1 MEGLSTLE
9 FHRDG
14 IGLVPPD
21 ADSDR
26 SVAVFV
32 RRSGGAGRPVRLCSC
47 SSGSPR
53 RKSCSHLRALDSRVD
68 DCHLV
73 WGGLRWDQVF
83 ETTRWNRLARLLY
96 AGEPLAA
103 DAARLVGSPTDDA
116 PAYVVAGA
124 DGTALLRARAG
135 PAGARLVDRLGVAA
149 GSDTRARVLRKLRL
163 LQATPAEQAI
173 NDAGLKTER
182 QSFEESFWALV
193 GYHALREQGDA
204 TGSFHAAIEPHT
216 GQFTLGYRTD
226 DGPDILRLTV
236 PRSRVEAAL
245 AFLEQETDTPAP
257 EPIPLRSL
265 FKVSSETILDLPVR
279 PALLDLQ
286 SRGEARLLAQD
297 GIEKF
302 RYGRL
307 LYLEG
312 LQLLTE
318 VERAGVTRKFA
329 APIDMRLAKSVVPT
343 LDGDAGLAPPA
354 LSPTD
359 PPTGPVTYKDYDAID
374 VAPVAL
380 DAGGFWLAV
389 RYRFGPTSLSLAEIR
404 RAREEKL
411 PFLEV
416 PGGWVDLGAPALR
429 DLEQIQADVRDIN
442 GDDDQVRLRPRDLLR
457 LKTATTRP
465 VTVRG
470 DHDLSDVL
478 DRLLNL
484 QPSAPRVAPAGLRTP
499 LRAYQKV
506 GLDWLVFLFENGLS
520 GLLCDDMGL
529 GKTHQAMALLAAAAE
544 QCGAQGPF
552 LIVCPTTV
560 VSHWRQKLRDH
571 APDLKVVPYQGPE
584 RRLPTT
590 LPPRAILL
598 TSYGILRNDAD
609 KLSGFLFDVAV
620 FDEIQQ
626 VKNRETQSHRAA
638 ALLRA
643 RMKLG
648 LTGTPIENDLQ
659 ELKVLFDLVLP
670 GYLGGDRSFQERF
683 SSPPSSASGQGLP
696 ALRRLVSPFLL
707 RRLKTSVL
715 EELPDKIEDVRTC
728 VLSANQVE
736 LYRDALAAKAGPL
749 VDSLRRGGSAV
760 PYIHIFALLN
770 VLKQVCNHPALAL
783 KRPADYLEMSS
794 GKWDLFEEILSES
807 LESGQKI
814 VVFTQFL
821 GMIDIMERH
830 LRERGVEFAT
840 LTGSSSNRGELVE
853 RFNTEP
859 SCRVFLGSLK
869 AGGTGIDLVGGSVV
883 IHYDRWWNAARED
896 QATDRVHRMGQKRA
910 VQVFKLVTEGTLEER
925 ISTIIERKRQLVA
938 DTLHADD
945 PHLAKIFTREELI
958 EILS

>member
-1 MEGLSTLE
+1 MVWT
-9 FHRDG
+9 
-14 IGLVPPD
+14 
-21 ADSDR
+21 
-26 SVAVFV
+26 
-32 RRSGGAGRPVRLCSC
+32 GR
-47 SSGSPR
+47 
-53 RKSCSHLRALDSRVD
+53 
-68 DCHLV
+68 
-73 WGGLRWDQVF
+73 RWDQVF

-96 AGEPLAA
+96 AGEPLPA
-103 DAARLVGSPTDDA
+103 DAVRLVGSPASATA
-116 PAYVVAGA
+116 GYAIAGA
-124 DGTALLRARAG
+124 DGAIVLRARGG
-135 PAGARLVDRLGVAA
+135 PAGARLLERLGVAP
-149 GSDTRARVLRKLRL
+149 GVDTRARVLRKLRL

-193 GYHALREQGDA
+193 AYHALREYGDA
-204 TGSFHAAIEPHT
+204 AGFFHPAIERRS
-216 GQFTLGYRTD
+216 GQFTLGYRES
-226 DGPDILRLTV
+226 DGPDSLRIAV
-236 PRSRVEAAL
+236 PRSRVEALL
-245 AFLEQETDTPAP
+245 AFLEHDTETPAP

-265 FKVSSETILDLPVR
+265 FKVSTETVLDLPIR
-279 PALLDLQ
+279 PALLELQ
-286 SRGEARLLAQD
+286 ARGEARLLAQD
-297 GIEKF
+297 GLEKF

-312 LQLLTE
+312 LRLLTE
-318 VERAGVTRKFA
+318 VERTGATRKFA
-329 APIDMRLAKSVVPT
+329 APIDMRLAKCLVPM
-343 LDGDAGLAPPA
+343 LEGEEAFVEAAGPTELPPA
-354 LSPTD
+354 
-359 PPTGPVTYKDYDAID
+359 GPVTFKDYDG
-374 VAPVAL
+374 VEVTPVAS
-380 DAGGFWLAV
+380 DAGGFWLTV
-389 RYRFGPTSLSLAEIR
+389 RCTFGRASLSLTEIK

-429 DLEQIQADVRDIN
+429 ELEQLQAETRDHT
-442 GDDDQVRLRPRDLLR
+442 GDEDQVRLRPRDLLR
-457 LKTATTRP
+457 LKTATNRP
-465 VTVRG
+465 VAVRG
-470 DHDLSDVL
+470 GHALSDVL

-484 QPSAPRVAPAGLRTP
+484 QPSASRPAPAGLRTP
-499 LRAYQKV
+499 LRAYQKI

-529 GKTHQAMALLAAAAE
+529 GKTHQAMAVLAAAAE

-552 LIVCPTTV
+552 LVVCPTTV

-571 APDLKVVPYQGPE
+571 APGLTVLPYHGSE
-584 RRLPTT
+584 RRLPTA

-598 TSYGILRNDAD
+598 TSYGVLRNDAERLAAFD
-609 KLSGFLFDVAV
+609 FDVVV

-626 VKNRETQSHRAA
+626 VKNRETLSHRAA
-638 ALLRA
+638 TLLRA

-659 ELKVLFDLVLP
+659 ELKAVFDLVLP
-670 GYLGGDRSFQERF
+670 GYLGSDRQFQERF
-683 SSPPSSASGQGLP
+683 ATSAAPGQGLP

-728 VLSANQVE
+728 TLSSDQAR
-736 LYRDALAAKAGPL
+736 LYRDALAAKAAPL
-749 VDSLRRGGSAV
+749 VESLRRGGSPV

-770 VLKQVCNHPALAL
+770 VLKQVCDHPALAL
-783 KRPADYLEMSS
+783 RRPADYAEMAS

-807 LESGQKI
+807 LESGQKV

-830 LRERGVEFAT
+830 LRERGVGFAT
-840 LTGSSSNRGELVE
+840 LTGGSSNRGELVD

-925 ISTIIERKRQLVA
+925 ISEIIDRKRRLVA